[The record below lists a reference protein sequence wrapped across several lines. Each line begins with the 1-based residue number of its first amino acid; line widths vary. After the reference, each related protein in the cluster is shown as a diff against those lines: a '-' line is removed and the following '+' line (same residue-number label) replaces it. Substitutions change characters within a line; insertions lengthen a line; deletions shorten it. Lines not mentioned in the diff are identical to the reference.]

1 MGKRQVARVKR
12 TITHELVKWKK
23 MPKRMPL
30 LLHGA
35 RQVGKTYTIREFGQT
50 HYRNIAYV
58 NLETDPI
65 ANTWFDGSIEPKR
78 IIMLM
83 EAHIKAR
90 IVPEDTLVFLDE
102 IQSCDRA
109 LTSLKY
115 FNEGASQY
123 HIAAAGSLLGVVIK
137 RGNYSF
143 PVGNVDSRN
152 LHPFTF
158 EEFLWAL
165 GEELLS
171 DEIRNSFY
179 NNTPLHLSLHKKAM
193 ELYRIYLIV
202 GGMPVSILEYINSG
216 SLVTVPG
223 VQNKIISDYIAD
235 MAKYA
240 TDSLAVK
247 IRAAYNSIPA
257 QLAKD
262 NRKFQYKVIQK
273 GGSSSIFGEAIDWLE
288 TAKVVGKCYNVT
300 SPEVPLEVYKDLTN
314 FKLYMSD
321 TGLLTMT
328 SRTPQGIIL
337 HLEETENRFLGAIA
351 ENYVAQHLSARE
363 KNLLYWRSDSKSGGQ
378 AEIDFV
384 MQEEAGIVPVEV
396 KAGERIAS
404 RSLSVF
410 VKKYKPAYSIRISG
424 RNFGFENGIK
434 SVPLY
439 AAFCI

>member
-1 MGKRQVARVKR
+1 MKRN
-12 TITHELVKWKK
+12 ITHELVNWKN

-35 RQVGKTYTIREFGQT
+35 RQVGKTYIIREFGKT

-58 NLETDPI
+58 NLETDLI
-65 ANTWFDGSIEPKR
+65 ANTWFDGNIDPKR
-78 IIMLM
+78 IIMLL
-83 EAHIKAR
+83 EAHIKSR
-90 IVPEDTLVFLDE
+90 IVPEDTLIFLDE

-115 FNEGASQY
+115 FNENTPQY
-123 HIAAAGSLLGVVIK
+123 HIAAAGTLLGVAIK

-143 PVGNVDSRN
+143 PVGNVDSRT

-158 EEFLWAL
+158 EEFLWSQ
-165 GEELLS
+165 GEELLTE
-171 DEIRNSFY
+171 EIKSCYHSNSHM
-179 NNTPLHLSLHKKAM
+179 HLSLHKKAM
-193 ELYRIYLIV
+193 ELYRIFLIV
-202 GGMPVSILEYINSG
+202 GGMPASILEYINSG

-223 VQNKIISDYIAD
+223 VQIKIISDYIAD
-235 MAKYA
+235 MAKYT
-240 TDSLAVK
+240 TDSMAVK

-273 GGSSSIFGEAIDWLE
+273 GGSSSLFGEAIDWLE
-288 TAKVVGKCYNVT
+288 TAKVVGKCYNVAN
-300 SPEVPLEVYKDLTN
+300 PEVPLEVYKDFTS

-351 ENYVAQHLSARE
+351 ENYVAQHLVARE
-363 KNLLYWRSDSKSGGQ
+363 KSLLYWRSDSKSGGQ

-384 MQEEAGIVPVEV
+384 LQDGAGVVPVEV

-410 VKKYKPAYSIRISG
+410 VKKYKPAYSIRITG

>member
-1 MGKRQVARVKR
+1 MKR
-12 TITHELVKWKK
+12 TITSELTKWKDT
-23 MPKRMPL
+23 PKRMPL
-30 LLHGA
+30 LLYGA
-35 RQVGKTYTIREFGQT
+35 RQVGKTHIIREFGKT
-50 HYRNIAYV
+50 HYRNTAYI

-65 ANTWFDGSIEPKR
+65 ANTWFDGAIEPKR

-83 EAHIKAR
+83 EAHIKSR
-90 IVPEDTLVFLDE
+90 IVPEDTLIFFDE
-102 IQSCDRA
+102 VQSCDRA

-115 FNEGASQY
+115 FNESAPQY
-123 HIAAAGSLLGVVIK
+123 HIAAAGSLLGVVMK
-137 RGNYSF
+137 HGNYSF
-143 PVGNVDSRN
+143 PVGNVDSRT

-158 EEFLWAL
+158 EEFLWSQ

-171 DEIRNSFY
+171 DEIRSSY
-179 NNTPLHLSLHKKAM
+179 YSDTPLHLSLHSKAM

-202 GGMPVSILEYINSG
+202 GGMPASILEYTVSG

-240 TDSLAVK
+240 TESQAVK

-288 TAKVVGKCYNVT
+288 TAKVVEKCYNVT
-300 SPEVPLEVYKDLTN
+300 NPEVPLEVYKDFTN

-337 HLEETENRFLGAIA
+337 HLEETDNRFLGAIA
-351 ENYVAQHLSARE
+351 ENYVAQHLTARD
-363 KNLLYWRSDSKSGGQ
+363 KSLLYWRSDSKSGGQ

-384 MQEEAGIVPVEV
+384 LQEGTGIVPVEV
-396 KAGERIAS
+396 KAGERVAS

-410 VKKYKPAYSIRISG
+410 MKKYQPSYSIRISG

-439 AAFCI
+439 AAFCV

>member
-1 MGKRQVARVKR
+1 
-12 TITHELVKWKK
+12 
-23 MPKRMPL
+23 MPL

-35 RQVGKTYTIREFGQT
+35 RQVGKTYIIREFGKT
-50 HYRNIAYV
+50 HYRNTAYV
-58 NLETDPI
+58 NLETDLI

-83 EAHIKAR
+83 EAHIKSR
-90 IVPEDTLVFLDE
+90 IVPEDTLIFFDE

-115 FNEGASQY
+115 FNESASQY

-137 RGNYSF
+137 RGNFSF
-143 PVGNVDSRN
+143 PVGNVDSRT

-158 EEFLWAL
+158 EEFLWTQ

-171 DEIRNSFY
+171 DEIRSSFY
-179 NNTPLHLSLHKKAM
+179 NNKPLHMSLHKKAM

-202 GGMPVSILEYINSG
+202 GGMPASILEYINSG

-240 TDSLAVK
+240 TDSLAIK

-288 TAKVVGKCYNVT
+288 TAKVVGKCYNVAN
-300 SPEVPLEVYKDLTN
+300 PEVPLDVYKDLTN

-337 HLEETENRFLGAIA
+337 HLEETDNRFLGAIA
-351 ENYVAQHLSARE
+351 ENYVAQNLSARE
-363 KNLLYWRSDSKSGGQ
+363 KSLLYWRSDSKSGGQ

-384 MQEEAGIVPVEV
+384 LQEGAGIVPVEV